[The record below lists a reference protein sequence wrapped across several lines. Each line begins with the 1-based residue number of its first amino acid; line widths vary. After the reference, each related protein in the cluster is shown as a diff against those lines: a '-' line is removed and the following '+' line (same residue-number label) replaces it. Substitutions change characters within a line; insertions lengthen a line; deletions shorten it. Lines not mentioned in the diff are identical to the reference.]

1 MQVPGFLALA
11 CLPFPFLFYKYG
23 AGLRA
28 KCKWTVK
35 ADKLLAAM
43 MAGGQAEPK
52 KEASQ
57 ERPEAEENLEAALD
71 APVEEDVVLEVERDA
86 ESREGRPRQGSAS
99 DSSQQDTLAEDD
111 TQHKE
116 TAKANTLKH

>member
-1 MQVPGFLALA
+1 
-11 CLPFPFLFYKYG
+11 
-23 AGLRA
+23 
-28 KCKWTVK
+28 
-35 ADKLLAAM
+35 M

-57 ERPEAEENLEAALD
+57 ERPEAEENLGAALD